1 MRHRSLLVLLGAA
14 ACAPDA
20 QSLGGF
26 SLAWEGG
33 TLTIDEGGRRRLD
46 IVGLSA
52 GTGSAEITHQVG
64 SYLFED
70 EVLSLTR
77 ATAAERQSGRKA
89 PVLAL
94 RLQDDRG
101 EDLLLLQAAP
111 VVGQPGLLRIDLAA
125 LSPEANRIQARFAC
139 AGGGRDSFFGGGGH
153 AFDVDH
159 AGEAFPLWVSE
170 PGITKRDTDGPSDS
184 WFIEGARHA
193 ASYPVPFFV
202 HAPAAAG
209 VSALTWSRVEADLC
223 ATDPESWSMTGWD
236 GRLTLL
242 VTAADSPLG
251 VVERHTLAPG
261 PLAMPPDWA
270 FYPWNDAVR
279 GEARVREVARTLR
292 EAGAPSSVI
301 WSEDWKGAEETP
313 LGYKLSDEW
322 FVDTGLY
329 PDAPGLDRDLEALG
343 FKWLGYFAPFLTEGS
358 VSAAEAADFTIQH
371 PDGGTYWM
379 TGSDFHSVTSLDPTN
394 PAGVDWALEQMEA
407 KVALGFDGWM
417 VDFAEWLPPD
427 ARLAGMHALD
437 EHNAFPN
444 TWHTL
449 NAMAV
454 DGRDA
459 VLFTRSGWWGTGSV
473 SPVTWLGDQQTDF
486 SIDDG
491 LPTIL
496 PMAMGTS
503 ISGSPFLGFDI
514 AGYSTVGTS
523 NSTKELWFRWCSLG
537 AFSPIMRTHH
547 GREDT
552 ENWQFDRD
560 EETLAHFTRYA
571 REHAALFPY
580 LRGLAAVAA
589 RKGTPIVLP
598 PALVYRDDDPARV
611 DAYLLGAG
619 VLVAPVV
626 AAGASSRAVTLPPGP
641 RWFDYWTGA
650 EAQSGSVAAP
660 VTEIPVFVAEGTILP
675 LFADPPDT
683 LAPATDPSV
692 RTAADADG
700 ARRVRVFGAGGA
712 FTEAD
717 GTRYR
722 LRGTPTEAAV
732 VTRAV
737 RSGEIEVGGATLVI
751 EGPVERSYTV
761 EVVP

>member
-1 MRHRSLLVLLGAA
+1 MQSRWVALVVGGA

-33 TLTIDEGGRRRLD
+33 RLTVDEGGRRRLD

-52 GTGSAEITHQVG
+52 GTGDAEVTHQVG
-64 SYLFED
+64 SYRFD
-70 EVLSLTR
+70 DASISLER
-77 ATAAERQSGRKA
+77 AVAADRQSGRNA

-94 RLQDDRG
+94 RLQDARG

-111 VVGQPGLLRIDLAA
+111 VAGQPGLLRIDLAA
-125 LSPEANRIQARFAC
+125 LSPDANRIQARFAC
-139 AGGGRDSFFGGGGH
+139 AGGGEDSFFGGGGH

-170 PGITKRDTDGPSDS
+170 PGIGKRDNDGPSDL

-202 HAPAAAG
+202 HAPAATG
-209 VSALTWSRVEADLC
+209 VSTLTWSRVEAELC
-223 ATDPESWSMTGWD
+223 VDDTWSMTAWD
-236 GRLTLL
+236 GQATLL
-242 VTAADSPLG
+242 VTTADTPLG

-270 FYPWNDAVR
+270 FYPWNDAIR
-279 GEARVREVARTLR
+279 GESRVREVARALR

-322 FVDTGLY
+322 FVDTALY
-329 PDAPGLDRDLEALG
+329 PDAPALDRELEALG
-343 FKWLGYFAPFLTEGS
+343 FKWLGYFAPFLTEGTA
-358 VSAAEAADFTIQH
+358 SATEAEAFTIQH
-371 PDGGTYWM
+371 PDGGPYWM
-379 TGSDFHSVTSLDPTN
+379 TGSDFHNVTSLDPTN
-394 PAGVDWALEQMEA
+394 PGGVEWALEQMEA

-427 ARLAGMHALD
+427 ARLAGMDAMD

-444 TWHTL
+444 AWHTL
-449 NAMAV
+449 NAAAV
-454 DGRDA
+454 EGRDA

-486 SIDDG
+486 SVDDG
-491 LPTIL
+491 LPTVL

-547 GREDT
+547 GREDA

-560 EETLAHFTRYA
+560 AETVAHFTRYA

-580 LRGLAAVAA
+580 LRGLAAQAE
-589 RKGTPIVLP
+589 RRGTPLVLP
-598 PALVYRDDDPARV
+598 PALVYREDDPARV

-619 VLVAPVV
+619 MLVAPVV
-626 AAGASSRAVTLPPGP
+626 AAGATSRTVALPPGP
-641 RWFDYWTGA
+641 RWFDYWSGA
-650 EAQSGSVAAP
+650 EAASGVVAAP
-660 VTEIPVFVAEGTILP
+660 ATEIPVFIAEGTIVP
-675 LFADPPDT
+675 LFLDPPDT
-683 LAPATDPSV
+683 LAGATDPSV
-692 RTAADADG
+692 TTAADADG
-700 ARRVRVFGAGGA
+700 ARRVRVFGAGGR

-717 GTRYR
+717 GTRYT
-722 LRGTPTEAAV
+722 LRGTPTEAAS
-732 VTRAV
+732 VTQALRN
-737 RSGEIEVGGATLVI
+737 GEIAVGGATLVI
-751 EGPVERSYTV
+751 EGPVDREYTV
-761 EVVP
+761 EIVP